1 MRNYLDKAKKEKK
14 LVSIYNDMQRADR
27 FGVGYVAALNEEEVL
42 LKSISPNGEYDGY
55 MWLRMEDIFKF
66 GTDGRYEKKILELYS
81 LKAQREEELK
91 ISEEEQI
98 LDKLIAYA
106 IAGKRVLEVM
116 FLDEFFSGYPVEY
129 NGETFVIRKVDEYGQ
144 ENGMVCIQKSIVD
157 EIHIDT
163 ITSRESEILR
173 KKGGQIV

>member
-1 MRNYLDKAKKEKK
+1 MR
-14 LVSIYNDMQRADR
+14 
-27 FGVGYVAALNEEEVL
+27 
-42 LKSISPNGEYDGY
+42 
-55 MWLRMEDIFKF
+55 
-66 GTDGRYEKKILELYS
+66 KKILELYG
-81 LKAQREEELK
+81 LKAQSEKELK

-98 LDKLIAYA
+98 LEELIAYA
-106 IAGKRVLEVM
+106 IEEKRVLEVM

-173 KKGGQIV
+173 KKGGEIV